1 MFRVQKILLAEY
13 DEVYEPVLVENPMVL
28 VDGRG
33 YGLRQYYM
41 GLTCNL
47 LIFGC
52 DRIVEPTEMPTYRS
66 TDVDSEIE
74 CFDLVCMLPLQ
85 CLRFH
90 FYRKGSRYL
99 MMVTALQPSGQPLDG
114 AMEPMIF
121 EFGGHLYRQ
130 HYWHTW
136 RERVASIR
144 ADAAALQP
152 DHRAFALLQHR
163 CPAGG
168 DHHGGP
174 GASRAPNALHYE
186 FLRRGFL
193 RPP

>member
-144 ADAAALQP
+144 VMQP
-152 DHRAFALLQHR
+152 HYNQITGHSPFSSTDVLLEEIITVAQVHRVPQTPSTMSS
-163 CPAGG
+163 CGV
-168 DHHGGP
+168 
-174 GASRAPNALHYE
+174 
-186 FLRRGFL
+186 GF
-193 RPP
+193 